1 MTRKKIQPMSGL
13 PTKQKVSVELD
24 FYQID
29 HLLKAHLASFNR
41 SYYDDVFNS
50 HSFAEYLNLTSTL
63 IQALASHPGNKQ
75 AAEDVEKS
83 RPKLTEDN

>member
-1 MTRKKIQPMSGL
+1 MMTREKIKTMSDR
-13 PTKQKVSVELD
+13 PSKQKVSVELD

-63 IQALASHPGNKQ
+63 IQALALHPGHKQ
-75 AAEDVEKS
+75 AAD
-83 RPKLTEDN
+83 D

>member
-1 MTRKKIQPMSGL
+1 MTRKIIQPMS
-13 PTKQKVSVELD
+13 PRPKKQKVSVELD

-41 SYYDDVFNS
+41 SYYDDLLNA
-50 HSFAEYLNLTSTL
+50 HAFAEYVNLTSTL

-75 AAEDVEKS
+75 AAD
-83 RPKLTEDN
+83 D